1 MKKFKLL
8 YVVIGLLYCCSVSAS
23 LTNILDDM
31 LAGTNSIK
39 IVLGDNKINQQKLDA
54 LQAEY
59 NDLKADDEK
68 FFDELDRTKQDIKE
82 DILDTKLALEKAP
95 SDFESQRFTLLNK
108 YDQLLLDLGDVRRK
122 YVDTAKKHI
131 DYIEAYMKNADT
143 YIKNE
148 KSEYEIGKKSVHSFD
163 DLHNLTKAIARQDEI
178 LSDLQSKKDDANG
191 VVERLNASSLLQE
204 KKIQEIDEKIS
215 DARSQE
221 GDIKEYI
228 ALLDLEKSCTDL
240 EKKLFSLQIDMNRRI
255 AQFVDSQIFVIQNKL
270 YVLKE
275 NLHSVRLYLRIDQS
289 DVAVYEQQY
298 NRAKRESQ
306 ELKAEFI
313 QQRNSLIAEKKE
325 IQDSLDA
332 LNRELKISKSNVQ
345 QLGMWDIQ
353 EETISEIDDAC
364 QAAQL
369 ETAIITI
376 NRKLD
381 ITQVSILLEDAKIA
395 KAKIEFDVI
404 SSLYLINQMQFKDT
418 DHINAEHEIY
428 RGRQQSLISQLK
440 YDKEQIAN
448 AHGYIKSQHKA
459 LSNIKKVEEK
469 IYVLSR
475 RSHRED
481 YKRSVSD
488 ALHALTLAQASYAEQ
503 NSLSVKLSELYTQV
517 MTMHEESLGT
527 VIFTVKEF
535 DLIGVWHRSNR
546 AITWKSIK
554 QGVPNFFLFT
564 YNIKTILAIYFSS
577 LSFKNI
583 ALYIKLSEPSS
594 IFTFFFILLLLFVF
608 FAILQS
614 LVAYVSMV
622 FERKVLEKK
631 ASSYVTSL
639 SWVLLSFVHGNFFLL
654 YACAGLWF
662 LSIKYTFSA
671 ALLILLY
678 ISSLVVLIYLSRL
691 FLRHFMEKNARIDHA
706 LLSKRLELRFS
717 FILLFFSFSTVII
730 LFLRKLFM
738 LVMMYQK
745 SEFPTIL
752 LRLYHVVVFIS
763 IVSSIDKEELLHLFP
778 QTGFFAQ
785 KCRDFINRFYTLILF
800 LGLCL
805 LIMSDPY
812 LGGYGSLVWHIIFH
826 GFLTIIT
833 VAVLFFIH
841 QLIKRY
847 STLLFF
853 KEDDDYGSSAERF
866 DYAKTWYAVY
876 VIALFGLYF
885 LATAIACSKI
895 WGYGIT
901 YQHLMD
907 VLHYGVFTIGV
918 VDKSGKVV
926 QSYLRI
932 SGLLRILV
940 ISLSGFVLAYLFQRF
955 ILKRVFEI
963 QYVDP
968 GVQNTVTTIA
978 RYFII
983 FSMILIAFARA
994 DLGFVI
1000 MYVLGIGLL
1009 TFGFSFKDLL
1019 TDVVAYFFILVQ
1031 RPIKLGDY
1039 IMLDDETMGVVR
1051 KISPRAVLLRRKNSV
1066 TIVVP
1071 NSRILKSCVYNWNY
1085 TRSFFAFDDIVF
1097 SVPFT
1102 ANIVEVRKI
1111 LLQVLAQ
1118 HPEVL
1123 KVPESIVRLEDFG
1136 DKGYVFLVRGFL
1148 SFSNTLNQW
1157 DIMSDVRFKI
1167 VAALKEQGI
1176 TVAEPV
1182 LRVDMNKQ
1190 ISNNH

>member
-1 MKKFKLL
+1 MKKRHIVYLF
-8 YVVIGLLYCCSVSAS
+8 IGLLYFCSLSAS
-23 LTNILDDM
+23 LTTILDDM
-31 LAGTNSIK
+31 LTGTNSIK
-39 IVLGDNKINQQKLDA
+39 IALGDNKINQQKLDA

-59 NDLKADDEK
+59 NDLKADDER
-68 FFDELDRTKQDIKE
+68 FFDELDRTKQDIKD
-82 DILDTKLALEKAP
+82 DILDTKVALEKVA

-122 YVDTAKKHI
+122 YVDTVKKHI
-131 DYIEAYMKNADT
+131 DYIDAYMKNAEA

-148 KSEYEIGKKSVHSFD
+148 KPEHEVGQKSVYSFD

-191 VVERLNASSLLQE
+191 FVERLNGSILLYERKLKETNQ
-204 KKIQEIDEKIS
+204 KMS
-215 DARSQE
+215 DARLKE
-221 GDIKEYI
+221 GDVKEYI
-228 ALLDLEKSCTDL
+228 ALLDLEKNCIDL
-240 EKKLFSLQIDMNRRI
+240 EKKLFSLQIDMNRRTV
-255 AQFVDSQIFVIQNKL
+255 QFIDSQIFVIQNKL
-270 YVLKE
+270 HILKE
-275 NLHSVRLYLRIDQS
+275 SLTSVRMYLRIDQS

-298 NRAKRESQ
+298 NKAKRESQ
-306 ELKAEFI
+306 EIKSDFI
-313 QQRNSLIAEKKE
+313 QQRNELISEKKE
-325 IQDSLDA
+325 IQDSLDK

-364 QAAQL
+364 QVAQL

-381 ITQVSILLEDAKIA
+381 ITQVSILLEDTKIA
-395 KAKIEFDVI
+395 KAKIEFEVI
-404 SSLYLINQMQFKDT
+404 SSLYSINQMQFKDS
-418 DHINAEHEIY
+418 DQADGEHDIY
-428 RGRQQSLISQLK
+428 KGLQLSLASQLK
-440 YDKEQIAN
+440 VYKEYIST

-469 IYVLSR
+469 IHALSR

-481 YKRSVSD
+481 YRRHVSD
-488 ALHALTLAQASYAEQ
+488 ALYALTLAQASYAEQ

-517 MTMHEESLGT
+517 MAMHEESLGT

-546 AITWKSIK
+546 AITWRGIK
-554 QGVPNFFLFT
+554 QGWPILVLFA
-564 YNIKTILAIYFSS
+564 YNIKAVLISYFCS
-577 LSFKNI
+577 LT
-583 ALYIKLSEPSS
+583 PSS
-594 IFTFFFILLLLFVF
+594 IVLSIKTAEPSNMFTFVLILLLWFVF

-614 LVAYVSMV
+614 LI
-622 FERKVLEKK
+622 
-631 ASSYVTSL
+631 SYVNMLCERLIVEEKSA
-639 SWVLLSFVHGNFFLL
+639 SYFVHLSGVILGFLHEYFSIL
-654 YACAGLWF
+654 YISAGLWF
-662 LSIKYTFSA
+662 LSIKYKFPV

-678 ISSLVVLIYLSRL
+678 LCSVALLTYLARL
-691 FLRHFMEKNARIDHA
+691 FLLYFMEKNARTDNA
-706 LLSKRLELRFS
+706 LLNKRLELRFS
-717 FILLFFSFSTVII
+717 FIFLFFSFSTIII

-738 LVMMYQK
+738 LVMVYQQ
-745 SEFPTIL
+745 SAFPTIL
-752 LRLYHVVVFIS
+752 LRLYPVVVFIS
-763 IVSSIDKEELLHLFP
+763 RVSSIDKEELIHLLP
-778 QTGFFAQ
+778 QKGFIAQ
-785 KCRDFINRFYTLILF
+785 KCTNFINRYYVLILF

-812 LGGYGSLVWHIIFH
+812 LGGYGSLVWHVIFH
-826 GFLTIIT
+826 SFLTIIISF
-833 VAVLFFIH
+833 ALFFVH
-841 QLIKRY
+841 QLVKRY

-853 KEDDDYGSSAERF
+853 KEDDEYESSIERF
-866 DYAKTWYAVY
+866 DYAKTWYAIY
-876 VIALFGLYF
+876 VIALFGLY
-885 LATAIACSKI
+885 LLITSIICSKI

-901 YQHLMD
+901 YEHLME

-932 SGLLRILV
+932 SGILRILF
-940 ISLSGFVLAYLFQRF
+940 ISLSGFVLAHLFQRF
-955 ILKRVFEI
+955 ILKRIFEI

-968 GVQNTVTTIA
+968 GVQNTVTTVS

-994 DLGFVI
+994 DLGFVV

-1009 TFGFSFKDLL
+1009 TFGFSFKDLF

-1039 IMLDDETMGVVR
+1039 ILLDNETMGVVR

-1097 SVPFT
+1097 SVPFS
-1102 ANIVEVRKI
+1102 ADIVEVRKI
-1111 LLQVLAQ
+1111 LFHVLAQ
-1118 HPEVL
+1118 HPDVL

-1157 DIMSDVRFKI
+1157 EIMSDVRFKI
-1167 VAALKEQGI
+1167 VAALKEKGI

-1182 LRVDMNKQ
+1182 LRVDMDKQ
-1190 ISNNH
+1190 ITK